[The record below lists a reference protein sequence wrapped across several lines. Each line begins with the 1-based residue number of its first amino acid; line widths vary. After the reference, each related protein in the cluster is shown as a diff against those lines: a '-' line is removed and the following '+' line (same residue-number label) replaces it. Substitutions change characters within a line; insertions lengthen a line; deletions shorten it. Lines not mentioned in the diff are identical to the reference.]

1 MRTKVQNKTQ
11 SKAASSVL
19 MVATIAVLSLSLSGC
34 DEAEQ
39 GRILRYEKGTY
50 LGKMD
55 TEISPETK
63 NELRFRAS
71 MQRGI

>member
-1 MRTKVQNKTQ
+1 MRTKVQSKTR
-11 SKAASSVL
+11 SSVL
-19 MVATIAVLSLSLSGC
+19 MVATIAVLGLGLAGC

-50 LGKMD
+50 LGKKD
-55 TEISPETK
+55 TELPADIK

-71 MQRGI
+71 MQRGV